1 MIKSLIDKLIASVIK
16 WFSEKKPKYELRVTQ
31 LKQSNQTELADKIE
45 KAVIDGQSRLDS
57 IHRNWKSGNSGV
69 ISTLWNIRAL
79 KNKFS
84 ELDESLKPSWRQF
97 IESVV
102 FIAVVVFVLRHFIF
116 GLYHVPTGSA
126 EPNILVGDRIVGLKY
141 PYYFTDIKRGDL
153 VIFDKPDFV
162 YSDNLI
168 NRLWQKYVGIY
179 IPIIGLSEGP
189 ESWVK
194 RVIGLPGDVVEGRV
208 EDGKTEIYLNGEK
221 LIEPYLNPYPLIA
234 VRRSSGFFSP
244 ELGMPSFLTWKSK
257 VEEFTY
263 DPSKPY
269 DNQPF
274 FQIDKDE
281 VVCNQFTG
289 KPFLLEPRSP
299 AYYDKFPPKKVPTGK
314 LWCMG
319 DNRKNSYDC
328 RNWGFL
334 DSSLVCGRAS
344 RILWSIDSTESFWLF
359 DIIKHPINFFTKK
372 FRWSR
377 IGRSLHPFEKIPS
390 S

>member
-1 MIKSLIDKLIASVIK
+1 MIKSLIDKLIESVFK
-16 WFSEKKPKYELRVTQ
+16 WFSEKKPKYNQLITQ
-31 LKQSNQTELADKIE
+31 LRNNNAIEAAERIE
-45 KAVIDGQSRLDS
+45 KILIEGEAKLNSIRDGWDGGKAGL
-57 IHRNWKSGNSGV
+57 
-69 ISTLWNIRAL
+69 ISTLWNIRTV
-79 KNKFS
+79 KNEFS

-97 IESVV
+97 IESVG
-102 FIAVVVFVLRHFIF
+102 FIVVVVFVLRHFIF

-126 EPNILVGDRIVGLKY
+126 EPNILVGDRILGLKY

-168 NRLWQKYVGIY
+168 NRLWQKYVGIH
-179 IPIIGLSEGP
+179 IPIIGLSDGP

-194 RVIGLPGDVVEGRV
+194 RVIGLPGDVVEGRI
-208 EDGKTEIYLNGEK
+208 ENDKTEIYLNGEK
-221 LIEPYLNPYPLIA
+221 LSEPYLNPYPLIA

-244 ELGMPSFLTWKSK
+244 DLGMPSFLTWKTR

-263 DPSKPY
+263 DPTKTY
-269 DNQPF
+269 DKQPF
-274 FQIDKDE
+274 FKIDQDE

-299 AYYDKFPPKKVPTGK
+299 AYYDKFPPKKVPAGK

-334 DSSLVCGRAS
+334 DASLICGRAS
-344 RILWSIDSTESFWLF
+344 RILWSVDSTEAFWLF
-359 DIIKHPINFFTKK
+359 DIIKHPINFFLKK
-372 FRWSR
+372 FRWTR
-377 IGRSLHPFEKIPS
+377 IGRSLHPFEKVPS